1 MLIGVFRTNFSVRTP
16 LLLSKRNMS
25 VKLSYVNP
33 VDWSLTLVFADVT
46 RVLIHT
52 GAHDG
57 QHRLVG
63 LGVSLLQV
71 RLQLDEVLHGLPIA
85 LH

>member
-1 MLIGVFRTNFSVRTP
+1 MRTP

-25 VKLSYVNP
+25 EGAKLSYVNP
-33 VDWSLTLVFADVT
+33 VDGRLALVFADVT
-46 RVLIHT
+46 WVLLHT

-63 LGVSLLQV
+63 LGVPLLQV

-85 LH
+85 LY